1 MKWISEQFSQEYTCT
16 SGPFFIT
23 LNIDY
28 KLQKLYKLRN
38 LWHLTGWEQIC
49 HRNSAFF
56 LKYWWRLSWN
66 RALIPLS
73 SHSRLT
79 IAWKA
84 ASLTRAS
91 LSLVNSPSI
100 LCRLPLRRSLPLFP
114 EDDEDATDLR
124 SHMPSW
130 PIMLKLAH
138 RTAWLESV
146 RCFNRKRFVML
157 KLLENYISK
166 KCSKVFSVLKIAFT
180 AHCNISAKVKLS
192 VDQ

>member
-16 SGPFFIT
+16 SGPCFIT

-56 LKYWWRLSWN
+56 FILTTFMKQGPDPIVISF
-66 RALIPLS
+66 
-73 SHSRLT
+73 LT

-100 LCRLPLRRSLPLFP
+100 LCKLPLRRSLPLFP

-146 RCFNRKRFVML
+146 RCFNGKRFVML
-157 KLLENYISK
+157 KLLKNIFSK
-166 KCSKVFSVLKIAFT
+166 KNSKVFSVLKIAFT
-180 AHCNISAKVKLS
+180 AHCNISAKVELS